1 MKQMQLADGRR
12 LAWRESGEG
21 LPLVLLHGWS
31 MSSVVFPEVRGHLD
45 RQRRVLAPDLAGHG
59 RSAPA
64 ADYGLAA
71 LARDLEQWLAAL
83 DCPQVDLLG
92 WSLGGQVALELAL
105 GGRVAVRR
113 LILVAAT
120 PRFMAA
126 EDWPHGLPPG
136 QVRAMARDLR
146 RNYQRTLGE
155 FFKLQFA
162 GEDLSGGRLRQIL
175 AFAVRPV
182 APPPLEV
189 ALATLETLRRTDLR
203 PRLDDLRIPTLVHQG
218 NLDTITLPGAG
229 KALADL
235 LPCARLASVPGVGH
249 APFFSDPQAAARIW
263 QEFLA

>member
-1 MKQMQLADGRR
+1 MKQMLLSDGRQ

-21 LPLVLLHGWS
+21 PPLVLLHGWS
-31 MSSVVFPEVRGHLD
+31 MSSAVFAEVHGRLD
-45 RQRRVLAPDLAGHG
+45 QERRVLAPDLAGHG
-59 RSAPA
+59 GSAPA

-71 LARDLEQWLAAL
+71 LARDLEEWLAAL
-83 DCPQVDLLG
+83 GSQQVDLLG

-105 GGRVAVRR
+105 GGRIAVRR

-120 PRFMAA
+120 PRFVAA

-136 QVRAMARDLR
+136 QVRVMARDLR
-146 RNYQRTLGE
+146 RNFQRTLGD

-162 GEDLSGGRLRQIL
+162 GEDLSGARLRQIL

-203 PRLDDLRIPTLVHQG
+203 PRLDAVRIPTLVHQG
-218 NLDTITLPGAG
+218 TRDTITPPGAG
-229 KALADL
+229 AALADL
-235 LPCARLASVPGVGH
+235 LSCARLAPAAGAGH
-249 APFFSDPQAAARIW
+249 APFLSDPEAAALIW
-263 QEFLA
+263 QDFLA